1 VGRGHL
7 PVLADSDTLRAVD
20 RYEDALNRMKI
31 VKRFIIPLM
40 ADDHIP
46 GQRRRFGL
54 NQHDLGLVM
63 EGRACSECLA
73 AWEEVVLL
81 TCPVCQHTRSPQDFL
96 DGVQEWEDYLRDRE
110 QQLANPVR
118 TEMPQM
124 HEVVEA
130 IARDHGVKPR

>member
-1 VGRGHL
+1 M
-7 PVLADSDTLRAVD
+7 D
-20 RYEDALNRMKI
+20 RYQEALDRMRI

-40 ADDHIP
+40 ADDEIP

-81 TCPVCQHTRSPQDFL
+81 QCPVCKHTRSPEDIL
-96 DGVQEWEDYLRDRE
+96 DGAADWEAYLRDRQE
-110 QQLANPVR
+110 QLDNPVR
-118 TEMPQM
+118 TETPSM
-124 HEVVEA
+124 HEVVET
-130 IARDHGVKPR
+130 IAREHGLRESR